1 MNWRPYY
8 ANIPENYDILLPLPS
23 RTSAS
28 DSEIGGLG
36 RCHNLAVWQEG
47 VQMPLPGPQYKAAV
61 IQLARRPRAPSVQGC
76 PKRCDPN
83 PPDLRVQFLKPTL
96 TCCPKCLM

>member
-8 ANIPENYDILLPLPS
+8 ANIPENYDILLLLPS

-47 VQMPLPGPQYKAAV
+47 VQMPLPGP
-61 IQLARRPRAPSVQGC
+61 PVQGS
-76 PKRCDPN
+76 RDPART
-83 PPDLRVQFLKPTL
+83 PSTSTERAGMSKE
-96 TCCPKCLM
+96 M